1 MSEAERIRSVLGAL
15 EAERLECE
23 RAAKGRHGDLETLNC
38 LKQVLKDQSGTEH
51 EKETRHVQEMLKKS
65 EEELSNFQSKVRE
78 KVDLEGA
85 TKELT
90 RVSAEYSA
98 VQALLQKTPAS
109 VEMNALREVHSS
121 VQAAIEQ
128 SESGPQQQELA
139 QKALQKEVAL
149 QSHLGSKEAVQAVAE
164 IQGVEELQV
173 PDERLWLEKQLQALE
188 HMKNARERMEKLL
201 APF

>member
-1 MSEAERIRSVLGAL
+1 MSEAERIRSVLSAL

-23 RAAKGRHGDLETLNC
+23 RAAEGRQGDLETLNC
-38 LKQVLKDQSGTEH
+38 LKQVLKDQSGTEL

-109 VEMNALREVHSS
+109 IEMNALREVHSS

-139 QKALQKEVAL
+139 QKALQQEVAL
-149 QSHLGSKEAVQAVAE
+149 QSHLGSKEAVQAMAE

-188 HMKNARERMEKLL
+188 HTKNARKRMEKLL
-201 APF
+201 APL

>member
-38 LKQVLKDQSGTEH
+38 LRRVLKDQSGTEH
-51 EKETRHVQEMLKKS
+51 EKETKHVQEMLKKS
-65 EEELSNFQSKVRE
+65 EEELSNFQSKVHQ

-109 VEMNALREVHSS
+109 IEMNALREVHSS

-139 QKALQKEVAL
+139 QKALQQEVAL

-173 PDERLWLEKQLQALE
+173 PDERLWLEKQHQALE
-188 HMKNARERMEKLL
+188 HTKNARKRIEKLL
-201 APF
+201 APL